1 MSTLLAANWNLMGN
15 SVEVFLMF
23 ESEAKFRVCGQTL
36 CSGLWSCCPDG
47 CNCGRDAALPFS
59 GQENW
64 KLIQW
69 LGVEAPVHEQN

>member
-1 MSTLLAANWNLMGN
+1 MGN

-23 ESEAKFRVCGQTL
+23 ESEVKFRVCRQTL
-36 CSGLWSCCPDG
+36 CSGLWSCCSDG

-69 LGVEAPVHEQN
+69 RGVEAPVHEQD